1 MFDIFLVILGAV
13 LGFGLSF
20 LTTIINHQ
28 LDRHGKLLLYY
39 KHITMELVPPNI
51 TFIPENSN
59 YNLIIPLYF
68 EFQNT
73 SNTPRVIRNINLY
86 LYNKGELV
94 DKFQQE
100 PCVEIGNEKS
110 KEYYNYGNEKSS
122 YSFTLPSTSIQAQE
136 CFFLYTIHNSKVS
149 EKSFDEIR
157 FAYYDEKDRKNE
169 SLFLKVPDGWNTKQL
184 YEEKDKDEFV
194 KLKCHKV
201 KNKENK
207 KWTTY

>member
-1 MFDIFLVILGAV
+1 MSDIFSVILGSV
-13 LGFGLSF
+13 VGFGLSI
-20 LTTIINHQ
+20 LTTIINHK
-28 LDRHGKLLLYY
+28 LDRKGKLLLYY
-39 KHITMELVPPNI
+39 KHITIEIVPPNI

-94 DKFQQE
+94 DKFQQ
-100 PCVEIGNEKS
+100 VDHSEIIIDNGKT
-110 KEYYNYGNEKSS
+110 KKCYNYGNEKSS

-136 CFFLYTIHNSKVS
+136 CFFLYTIHSSKAS

-207 KWTTY
+207 K